1 MVQKKKQQKAGADEN
16 LNRSNYPLDTDKY
29 HLLPAFLQNRGLI
42 KQHIDSFNFFIQ
54 VELKKILAANRVIRS
69 DIDPHFFLE
78 FNDIQVGKPSVEDNM
93 MEKDVMPQ
101 ECRLRDLTY
110 SAPITVDIRY
120 KRNKN
125 LVITKGVSVGRM
137 PIMLRSD
144 NCHLAALK
152 TEADYMERYECPLDV
167 GGYFITRGT
176 EKVIL
181 IQEQLSKNRIII
193 DQDRFGFPEAS
204 VTSSTMERKSL
215 TKVSM
220 KNGKVYLK
228 HNCLTEDVPIVV
240 ALKAMGITSDKE
252 VAQMICGNDIKLLD
266 SFSPSL
272 EESSQM
278 DLHTRNQCL
287 EYVGTRVKLS
297 RGTGWANKSMSI
309 KKPPAEEAYN
319 ALADLVLA
327 HVAVNDTNF
336 KPKAAYLAL
345 MARRVL
351 LALHDKTQIDDRDY
365 VGNKRL
371 ELAGQLLS
379 LLFEDLFKTF
389 QHQLKSLI
397 DKTLQKPSRATEFD
411 ASRFL
416 PLAQSTITD
425 GLVRA
430 ISTGNWTLKRFKM
443 ERAGVTQVL
452 SRLSYISSLG
462 MMMRITSQFEKTR
475 KVSGPRSLQMSQYGR
490 ICSSDTPEG
499 EACGLVKNL
508 ALMTHVTTDQDE
520 DELLNY
526 AYSLGVEDISLLNGL
541 EIHAP
546 VNGHQPFMVFV
557 NGTLIGIHVRPD
569 ILAAKLRTMRRNG
582 KINEFVSISLNPNQ
596 KSVHISADG
605 GRICRPL
612 IIVDKKG
619 QPLVKDKHMKELTS
633 GKRVF
638 QDFLK
643 DGLVE
648 YLDVNEENDSLI
660 AMYESEIIPGE
671 TTHVEIE
678 PFTLLGA
685 VAGIIPYPHH
695 DQCARITFTCAMAKQ
710 SQSILAYNQFARID
724 TLLQALVYPQQ
735 PMVKTKAIELINYD
749 KLPAGQNAIV
759 AIMSYSGYDIED
771 ALILSKSSLDRGF
784 GRCVVS
790 KKFQCS
796 LKQYSQQSYDRLVGP
811 VADANG
817 NIAQK
822 FACLDRD
829 GIAHVGCE
837 IMSGQVYLNKQE
849 PKEKRSDFAANDSG
863 PSSIT
868 YLNSPMS
875 FKSLKSAHIDKV
887 MVSANTESSMNIK
900 VNIRQT
906 RRPELG
912 DKFASRHG
920 QKGVCGLITPMTDLP
935 FSDQGITPD
944 IVMNPHGFP
953 SRMTVGKMIELLAG
967 KAGVLKGELQYGTA
981 FGGSRIEDMGKILV
995 DHGFNYG
1002 GKDYLTSG
1010 ITGEPLEAYI
1020 FFGPIFYQKLKHMVM
1035 DKMHARSRGPR
1046 SVLTRQPLEGRSRD
1060 GGLRV
1065 GEMERDCVAGDSA
1078 VSLRHFSV
1086 RIDELSNDAHAGLL
1100 SYNEQTQ
1107 GMEVDTQVA
1116 WLNKEER
1123 ECVRLNFEDG
1133 SHLDV
1138 TPDHKVMCS
1147 DGQWRA
1153 AQDVMGMR
1161 VCKGLE
1167 LPLVSIGDEMRQCNA
1182 SSADEYQN
1190 LCILHRILGYVMV
1203 AGTFSDQSTCKFNV
1217 QHQIDA
1223 SSMQQDLYQI
1233 SGQLIDICVD
1243 QKGFQLIVPEEVLC
1257 QLSFIYPEIRDKA
1270 AGSSFVMPPIMLHPG
1285 YPIPLLREFVA
1296 GLFGGSGSTLQLT
1309 LDGKMDSLTSFTF
1322 GQSASI
1328 EHVQSLQSS
1337 ECNIRS
1343 VLVRLGLDEQDVH
1356 IEDLSQWNSQR
1367 DKGLVAIG
1375 NDCYE
1380 IGIRIDKSQLI
1391 KFHQAVGF
1399 RYCVLKSMKLQ
1410 AIVSY
1415 LRHVEFMKQQNSKVV
1430 DQCSGESPIVSGNK
1444 QITSD
1449 AQKYLS
1455 DISADV
1461 YFTESDLLCE
1471 QQMLPVMNVKVVDV
1485 QKIGLKEVFD
1495 IQVHKNHNF
1504 LANGTVVHNCLVAYG
1519 ASRLLNERLMKSSDE
1534 FTAHVCEGCG
1544 LIVYEGWC
1552 STCKSAQHISSLK
1565 MPYATKLLF
1574 QELLAMNVAPRLRLE

>member
-1 MVQKKKQQKAGADEN
+1 MVQKKKQQKTSADEN

-125 LVITKGVSVGRM
+125 LVITKGVSIGRM

-152 TEADYMERYECPLDV
+152 SEADYMERYECPLDV

-228 HNCLTEDVPIVV
+228 HNCLTEDVPIVI

-297 RGTGWANKSMSI
+297 RGTGWANKSMSV

-817 NIAQK
+817 NVAQK

-837 IMSGQVYLNKQE
+837 IKSGQVYLNKQE

-1086 RIDELSNDAHAGLL
+1086 RIDELSNDAHADLL
-1100 SYNEQTQ
+1100 SFNEQTQ
-1107 GMEVDTQVA
+1107 SMEVDTQVA
-1116 WLNKEER
+1116 WLNKGER

-1133 SHLDV
+1133 THLDV

-1153 AQDVMGMR
+1153 AQDIDGIR
-1161 VCKGLE
+1161 VCKSLE
-1167 LPLVSIGDEMRQCNA
+1167 LPLVSISDEMLQCNV
-1182 SSADEYQN
+1182 SSVDKYQN
-1190 LCILHRILGYVMV
+1190 LCILHRILGYLMA
-1203 AGTFSDQSTCKFNV
+1203 AGALSDQLTYTLSM
-1217 QHQIDA
+1217 QHWMDA
-1223 SSMQQDLYQI
+1223 TNMQQDLYEI
-1233 SGQLIDICVD
+1233 SGQLVDICVD
-1243 QKGFQLIVPEEVLC
+1243 QKGFQLTVPEEVLR
-1257 QLSFIYPEIRDKA
+1257 QLSFIYPGIRDQTP
-1270 AGSSFVMPPIMLHPG
+1270 SSSIVVPSIMLHPG
-1285 YPIPLLREFVA
+1285 YPMPLLREFVA
-1296 GLFGGSGSTLQLT
+1296 GLFGGSDSTLQLNI
-1309 LDGKMDSLTSFTF
+1309 DGKMDSLTSITF
-1322 GQSASI
+1322 NQSVSMG
-1328 EHVQSLQSS
+1328 HVQSLQYSMS
-1337 ECNIRS
+1337 NIRS
-1343 VLVRLGLDEQDVH
+1343 VLVRLGLDQQDVH
-1356 IEDLSQWNSQR
+1356 IEDNSQFNSQR
-1367 DKGLVAIG
+1367 DKVLTAMGS
-1375 NDCYE
+1375 DCYK
-1380 IGIRIDKSQLI
+1380 IGICIDESQLI
-1391 KFHQAVGF
+1391 KFHEIVGF

-1415 LRHVEFMKQQNSKVV
+1415 QRHVEFMRQQISEEV
-1430 DQCSGESPIVSGNK
+1430 DQCQCKSPIASGDK
-1444 QITSD
+1444 QFTAD

-1455 DISADV
+1455 DIGANV
-1461 YFTESDLLCE
+1461 YFTEDGIMCE

-1485 QKIGLKEVFD
+1485 QKIGSKDVFD